1 MNKEKRIAI
10 ATILLY
16 FFVMFFSDLPLVW
29 LGVDIAH
36 TQTTLK
42 VIYSASFEVLLLAVI
57 ALLNNK
63 TLQRD
68 WIDFKKNYKNYFNK
82 YFSYWFK
89 MLGLM
94 VAANIIISII
104 TGNISSSNEE
114 NIRAVMKI
122 SKWYIVF
129 SAVIFAPIVEEL
141 VFRKS
146 VRSLIKNKW
155 LFILTSGLLFGLIHC
170 IGGTTLIEYL
180 YVIPYA
186 IPGCVFAYILYDSD
200 NIFTTMSMH
209 LWHNTIMLIL
219 EFIVMGLGIL

>member
-1 MNKEKRIAI
+1 
-10 ATILLY
+10 
-16 FFVMFFSDLPLVW
+16 
-29 LGVDIAH
+29 
-36 TQTTLK
+36 
-42 VIYSASFEVLLLAVI
+42 
-57 ALLNNK
+57 
-63 TLQRD
+63 
-68 WIDFKKNYKNYFNK
+68 
-82 YFSYWFK
+82 

-94 VAANIIISII
+94 IAANIIISIV
-104 TGNISSSNEE
+104 TGNISSTNEE
-114 NIRAVMKI
+114 SIRAVMKI

-170 IGGTTLIEYL
+170 VGSATLIEYL

>member
-1 MNKEKRIAI
+1 MRKFYQIYQDGFYWNEYVNDVVKILSAIQKE
-10 ATILLY
+10 L
-16 FFVMFFSDLPLVW
+16 F
-29 LGVDIAH
+29 G
-36 TQTTLK
+36 
-42 VIYSASFEVLLLAVI
+42 
-57 ALLNNK
+57 
-63 TLQRD
+63 
-68 WIDFKKNYKNYFNK
+68 
-82 YFSYWFK
+82 
-89 MLGLM
+89 
-94 VAANIIISII
+94 IIIMLENDNHQYII
-104 TGNISSSNEE
+104 RFNCEGIKGTEEVKVGYNFLQVSSTNEE
-114 NIRAVMKI
+114 SIRAVMKI

-170 IGGTTLIEYL
+170 VGSATLIEYL